1 MYAENAL
8 IKTNYVISVKSHSDR
23 KERYFTGF
31 VVINQII
38 VYLKRIKYTI
48 YQYILMSK
56 REVACGVLYNK
67 EGKILMGLRPLGSPY
82 AGFWEFPGG
91 QLEENET
98 IEECLHREWMEEL
111 NLCISIDREIYQVE
125 YDNYHCRFFAGK
137 IIDEENV
144 KIYVHENIKFL
155 DIEEIKKLK
164 LFDGDLA
171 VLDAL

>member
-1 MYAENAL
+1 MYVL
-8 IKTNYVISVKSHSDR
+8 VVKKCTNR
-23 KERYFTGF
+23 TERYFAGF
-31 VVINQII
+31 AVFNQIFI
-38 VYLKRIKYTI
+38 YLKRIKYI
-48 YQYILMSK
+48 SNPYVLMSK

-67 EGKILMGLRPLGSPY
+67 EGKILMGLRALGSPY

-111 NLCISIDREIYQVE
+111 NLCISIDREIHQAK
-125 YDNYHCRFFAGK
+125 YDNYYCRFFAGK
-137 IIDEENV
+137 IVDEENV
-144 KIYVHENIKFL
+144 KRYVHEDIKFL